1 MKVGF
6 LSVERQTVDARAAK
20 IALFDGGHSADIFVT
35 AESAGIDGALGM
47 LRASCDAIVID
58 GNVDAFYEMYK
69 DTLSNRPDHFEL
81 DGKLH
86 SVAANVDY
94 KFLTD
99 KFTPLLNKKVKK
111 RYAVMVFKTY
121 GKTVDELKILLKEF
135 MNKKS
140 KVQFGFFEDFLECE
154 VHARCATSIAKEEM
168 NAISERLV
176 ELLRGCTYAYEDIS
190 IVKRVAQILKA
201 EGLKI
206 KIAES
211 FTGGALGA
219 AFTGVAGASDYLIE
233 DIVTYSVVSKHKRLG
248 VPFETIAEKGVVS
261 GDTAYNM
268 ALGLMTS
275 GDCDI
280 AIATTGNAGPSV
292 QSGTLGLCYVALGIT
307 SQKSI
312 AVIKYVFDGDR
323 DYNIKS
329 GVKNAMFLLYE
340 SLISYRRQKQRQ
352 MAQAQ
357 AQAQAQMQPPAQP
370 VQPTVPQT
378 PVQQVQQP
386 QQSVQPIQ
394 QATVQPPQYTT
405 PIAPFAP
412 TIVSPNDDE

>member
-6 LSVERQTVDARAAK
+6 LSVENQTVDARAAK
-20 IALFDGGHSADIFVT
+20 MALFDGGHSGDIFVT
-35 AESAGIDGALGM
+35 AASEEIDGAINM

-58 GNVDAFYEMYK
+58 GNVDAFYDMYK
-69 DTLSNRPDHFEL
+69 DTLSLRPDHFEL

-86 SVAANVDY
+86 SVAAKVDN

-99 KFTPLLNKKVKK
+99 KFIPLLNKKVKK

-121 GKTVDELKILLKEF
+121 GKTVDELKALLKEY
-135 MNKKS
+135 MTKKS

-154 VHARCATSIAKEEM
+154 VHARCVTSMAKEDM
-168 NAISERLV
+168 NDISERLV
-176 ELLRGCTYAYEDIS
+176 ELLGSCTYAYEDIS
-190 IVKRVAQILKA
+190 INERVAQILKS

-219 AFTGVAGASDYLIE
+219 AFTSIAGASDYLVE

-268 ALGLMTS
+268 ALGLMVS

-292 QSGTLGLCYVALGIT
+292 QNGSLGLCYVALGIT

-312 AVIKYVFDGDR
+312 AVIKYVFNGDR
-323 DYNIKS
+323 EFNIKS

-340 SLISYRRQKQRQ
+340 SLISYRRQKKQRQ
-352 MAQAQ
+352 MTAAQPQ
-357 AQAQAQMQPPAQP
+357 QPPAQ
-370 VQPTVPQT
+370 QPPQQ
-378 PVQQVQQP
+378 PVQQPSQQ
-386 QQSVQPIQ
+386 QPIQ
-394 QATVQPPQYTT
+394 PVQQATT
-405 PIAPFAP
+405 PVAPFAP
-412 TIVSPNDDE
+412 TIVSPNDDD